1 MTLEEIKNA
10 LKKEEEKCKQISIPL
25 IEASEKIFHNA
36 EDVEKVN
43 SFCSFIHSTQQ
54 QQFHDE
60 FETEVKAT
68 FERIREAT
76 NKREAELMKTSQ
88 QMRKRGVVD

>member
-25 IEASEKIFHNA
+25 LEASEKIFHNA

-43 SFCSFIHSTQQ
+43 SF
-54 QQFHDE
+54 
-60 FETEVKAT
+60 
-68 FERIREAT
+68 
-76 NKREAELMKTSQ
+76 
-88 QMRKRGVVD
+88 